1 MLSRSLFAP
10 AALALLLAGCSL
22 TPPLELP
29 PAPVAGDWPSG
40 PAYQPVAA
48 TAPDEPRLADLGWRG
63 FFRAPE
69 LQDVIGRA
77 LENNRDLRVAALRVE
92 QARAA
97 YRVSRADRYPTL
109 DAGGSFTR
117 QRTGQDFTSSG
128 RAEVSSDY
136 RANLATT
143 AFELDFFGRVRSL
156 NEQALEQYLATEEA
170 RHSAQIALIAEVAEA
185 YLTLLA
191 DRELLTL
198 TEATLE
204 AHQESYGLTATL
216 FDQGLATS
224 LDVAQARTA
233 VETARANR
241 ALYTRRVAQARNALE
256 LLAGEPLPGDFGL
269 GAPTVVTAD
278 FVAELSPGLPS
289 DLLLRRPD
297 LRQAEHSLRAANAS
311 IGAARAAF
319 WPSITLTASGGLASG
334 ALSSL
339 FQAGSGV
346 WAFAPAIDLP
356 IFDAGRR
363 EANLESSR
371 VEREIALAQYEQ
383 AIQVAFREVADALAA
398 RGTLDEQIAAQ
409 ASLVEATR
417 ASYDLSVLRFRQG
430 LDAYLA
436 TLDSQRELYAAQ
448 QALISLELERL
459 SNLVTLY
466 KALGGGVGETDTAV
480 AQARAGLS
488 DPSAPAGTAPAP
500 ASR

>member
-1 MLSRSLFAP
+1 MSRPRFLAP

-29 PAPVAGDWPSG
+29 APPVAGDWPGG

-48 TAPDEPRLADLGWRG
+48 AVGEPHLAELDWRD
-63 FFRAPE
+63 FFRSPE
-69 LQDVIGRA
+69 LQAVIGRA

-92 QARAA
+92 QARAD
-97 YRVSRADRYPTL
+97 YRVSRAERYPTL

-117 QRTGQDFTSSG
+117 QRTGQDFTTS
-128 RAEVSSDY
+128 RRPEVSNDY
-136 RANLATT
+136 RANLGTT

-170 RHSAQIALIAEVAEA
+170 RRSAQIALIAEVAGA

-241 ALYTRRVAQARNALE
+241 ALYFRRVAQARNALE
-256 LLAGEPLPGDFGL
+256 LLVGEPLPGDFGL
-269 GAPTVVTAD
+269 EAPSVVTAD
-278 FVAELSPGLPS
+278 FVTELSPGLPS

-346 WAFAPAIDLP
+346 WAFAPSIDLP

-363 EANLESSR
+363 EANLKSSR

-383 AIQVAFREVADALAA
+383 AIQTAFREVADALAA

-409 ASLVEATR
+409 SSLVEATR
-417 ASYDLSVLRFRQG
+417 ISYDLSVLRFAQG

-466 KALGGGVGETDTAV
+466 KALGGGVGEEGE
-480 AQARAGLS
+480 AQKSFASLS
-488 DPSAPAGTAPAP
+488 
-500 ASR
+500 AS

>member
-1 MLSRSLFAP
+1 MLSRSLLAP
-10 AALALLLAGCSL
+10 AALALLLLAGCSL

-29 PAPVAGDWPSG
+29 APPVAGDWPGG

-48 TAPDEPRLADLGWRG
+48 AAPGEPSLAELDWQG
-63 FFRAPE
+63 FFRSPE
-69 LQDVIGRA
+69 LQGVIARA

-97 YRVSRADRYPTL
+97 YRISRADLYPTVG
-109 DAGGSFTR
+109 AGGSVTR
-117 QRTGQDFTSSG
+117 QRSGQDFTTTG

-156 NEQALEQYLATEEA
+156 NEQALEEYFATEEA
-170 RHSAQIALIAEVAEA
+170 RRSAQIALIAEVAEA

-191 DRELLTL
+191 DRELLVL

-241 ALYTRRVAQARNALE
+241 ALYIRRLAQARNALE
-256 LLAGEPLPGDFGL
+256 LLVGEALPDDFGL
-269 GAPTVVTAD
+269 EAPSVVTAD
-278 FVAELSPGLPS
+278 FVTTLSPGLPS

-297 LRQAEHSLRAANAS
+297 LRQAEHGLRAANAS

-346 WAFAPAIDLP
+346 WAFAPSIDLP

-363 EANLESSR
+363 EANLAGAR

-383 AIQVAFREVADALAA
+383 AIQSAFREVADSLAA

-409 ASLVEATR
+409 ANLVEATQT
-417 ASYDLSVLRFRQG
+417 SYDLSVLRFRQG

-448 QALISLELERL
+448 QALITLELERL

-466 KALGGGVGETDTAV
+466 KVLGGGLGEAE
-480 AQARAGLS
+480 ALRS
-488 DPSAPAGTAPAP
+488 PSPA
-500 ASR
+500 